1 MLIVINILNIFC
13 LSDSVTLLMLL
24 SEFLVLAFVHGF
36 VAFVRCRLRANYI
49 VSCMTWPSC
58 EFYCLMYDFTFL

>member
-24 SEFLVLAFVHGF
+24 SEFLVLAFGAWFCCVC
-36 VAFVRCRLRANYI
+36 AM
-49 VSCMTWPSC
+49 SPSSKL
-58 EFYCLMYDFTFL
+58 YCVMYDLAFMRILLSHV